1 MSQQSIYG
9 SGPAEDSGDLEQSAG
24 SGQVFASVQ
33 GADDILEEIDL
44 VLEENSEAFVRSFV
58 QKGGQ

>member
-24 SGQVFASVQ
+24 SGQVSASVQ